1 MVDWPMWAFMP
12 ITGVGVANNGGQ
24 INHDNG
30 GVANHDN
37 SGNTNLGN
45 GGEDINQDT
54 QENYIVVA
62 YKAFM
67 IGVFDELR
75 GFSLP

>member
-1 MVDWPMWAFMP
+1 MVDWSTGKSMVDWPMRAFMP
-12 ITGVGVANNGGQ
+12 ITGIANNGGQ
-24 INHDNG
+24 INHDND

-37 SGNTNLGN
+37 GGNANLGN

-62 YKAFM
+62 
-67 IGVFDELR
+67 
-75 GFSLP
+75 